1 MTHPLLVLEER
12 LELRSVQFKVLKIH
26 SRPMHIIMCYLFF
39 LGNFLIFSYQRFTKS
54 SRYLWMLNIH
64 ITHTP
69 NLVFHLKIPKEIGLA
84 IFETLSPLLFVILC
98 LLESSVVSSLYH
110 REAFVPHVSTP
121 QSKRRKVSISLSQLT
136 WALFHPG
143 DMHYV

>member
-1 MTHPLLVLEER
+1 
-12 LELRSVQFKVLKIH
+12 
-26 SRPMHIIMCYLFF
+26 MHIIYMLFIF
-39 LGNFLIFSYQRFTKS
+39 SWEFLIFSYQRFTKS
-54 SRYLWMLNIH
+54 SRHLWMLNIH

-121 QSKRRKVSISLSQLT
+121 QNKRRKVSVSLSQLT